1 MKVTFSRPHYHY
13 YVFSNYILI
22 FFCFFTAYLLLKK
35 PRILQRCLF
44 IHFWPKIEQKYL
56 LLRKN
61 NDKLSI
67 CCNFLGYIIHYI
79 YINNIKYVL
88 QVYLYRYISGA
99 DTGVRQ
105 GGVGQDFYIYYP
117 NMCIYV
123 CHVTIV
129 AGHGLLKKC
138 CPMVVGC
145 VLRTSRSSLI
155 LKYTIPLI
163 YLYR

>member
-79 YINNIKYVL
+79 YIHNIKYVL

-99 DTGVRQ
+99 DTGVRP
-105 GGVGQDFYIYYP
+105 GGGGARFLYILSQ
-117 NMCIYV
+117 YV
-123 CHVTIV
+123 YTCLPCNHCSSWTWIV
-129 AGHGLLKKC
+129 EEMLADGSRLRSTHFKKFPYFKIC
-138 CPMVVGC
+138 SPA
-145 VLRTSRSSLI
+145 
-155 LKYTIPLI
+155 
-163 YLYR
+163 YLFI